1 MFRCQPERVQ
11 SEIHVPPFH
20 RWTADGTEVW
30 AFFYRISDCFLLRFP
45 GLADFQI
52 SFDGV
57 SVFGYPVPTIN
68 EDTVKYLYL
77 NQVLPLAL
85 SRQGKLVFHG
95 SAVQTPFGVT
105 AFLGESGRG
114 KSTMAA
120 SFASSGCR
128 FLTDDCLLLEKLDG
142 GFCVQ
147 PSHPSIR
154 LWDDS
159 REALVHASAPLAPP
173 VQHTPKARILSDDVL
188 AFCDVAQPLR
198 NIYFLGDG
206 CASEVSITP
215 MSPSEALIGL
225 VNHSFLLDIE
235 ARDAIAAHF
244 EELTQLVALPL
255 YFRLDYPRHYAALP
269 SVREAILKNASM
281 DIHAS

>member
-1 MFRCQPERVQ
+1 MLKCGEKTIQEKIDCV
-11 SEIHVPPFH
+11 PFH
-20 RWTADGTEVW
+20 RWIFNDGQIWTL
-30 AFFYRISDCFLLRFP
+30 FYRRGESFVLRFP
-45 GLADFQI
+45 DLADFEVAA
-52 SFDGV
+52 DGF
-57 SVFGYPVPTIN
+57 SVLAHPVVGTSSNTI
-68 EDTVKYLYL
+68 THLYL

-114 KSTMAA
+114 KSTLAA

-128 FLTDDCLLLEKLDG
+128 FLTDDCLLLEKLDR
-142 GFCVQ
+142 GFSVQ

>member
-1 MFRCQPERVQ
+1 MLECGKKTIQAKIDCV
-11 SEIHVPPFH
+11 PFH
-20 RWTADGTEVW
+20 RWIFNDGKIWTL
-30 AFFYRISDCFLLRFP
+30 FYRRGESFVLRFP
-45 GLADFQI
+45 DLADFEVAA
-52 SFDGV
+52 DGF
-57 SVFGYPVPTIN
+57 SVLAHPVVGTSSNTIRH
-68 EDTVKYLYL
+68 LYL

-114 KSTMAA
+114 KSTLAA

-128 FLTDDCLLLEKLDG
+128 FLTDDCLLLEKLDR

-173 VQHTPKARILSDDVL
+173 VQHTSKARILSDDVL

>member
-1 MFRCQPERVQ
+1 
-11 SEIHVPPFH
+11 
-20 RWTADGTEVW
+20 
-30 AFFYRISDCFLLRFP
+30 
-45 GLADFQI
+45 
-52 SFDGV
+52 
-57 SVFGYPVPTIN
+57 
-68 EDTVKYLYL
+68 
-77 NQVLPLAL
+77 
-85 SRQGKLVFHG
+85 
-95 SAVQTPFGVT
+95 
-105 AFLGESGRG
+105 
-114 KSTMAA
+114 
-120 SFASSGCR
+120 
-128 FLTDDCLLLEKLDG
+128 LLEKLDR
-142 GFCVQ
+142 GFSVQ